1 MIITFSGTDGAGKST
16 QISYL
21 EKYLSKEKKKYIT
34 LWARGGYTPIFS
46 FIKKI
51 IRLISVNKLPEPGPN
66 KSRGKLLN
74 NKFVAKLWLSLA
86 TIDLIIF
93 YGIYARTLS
102 ILRVTVICDRYIE
115 DTELDFKN
123 NFQDFFSPKSFLW
136 RAVNFI
142 APKPDSSFLLIVPV
156 EISIERSIE
165 KNEPFPNSNETL
177 HFRYNSYMDK
187 KIFPDDKYF
196 RINCSQS
203 LLDIHSEIINKANL

>member
-21 EKYLSKEKKKYIT
+21 ERYLINENKKYKT

-51 IRLISVNKLPEPGPN
+51 IRLISINKLPKPGPN

-74 NKFVAKLWLSLA
+74 NKFVAKLWLSMA

-102 ILRVTVICDRYIE
+102 ILRFTVICDRYIE
-115 DTELDFKN
+115 DTELDFKK
-123 NFQDFFSPKSFLW
+123 NFQNFFSSKSILW
-136 RAVNFI
+136 RTLNFI
-142 APKPDSSFLLIVPV
+142 VPKPDSSFLLIVPV
-156 EISIERSIE
+156 EISIERSLE

-177 HFRYNSYMDK
+177 NFRYNSYMDK

-196 RINCSQS
+196 RINGTKP
-203 LLDIHSEIINKANL
+203 LLDIHSEIITKAGI